1 MLPPNPRNLS
11 FEDDGARK
19 LRETLCIVRDRS
31 RRAARRGGGNVGEAA
46 TIASLKDSLLAAFA
60 HAPAL
65 SLVVVVAALVVP
77 LAFAGAIVRF
87 AMQRSAAAHAEA
99 AEAPLADRTGYAPP
113 RRVWLERGARDAGER
128 HEIVRELTR
137 IGSAADNDIRIDGAT
152 AARYHAAITRTAE
165 RDHYAVALSGD
176 ARDLRVNG
184 KPAARV
190 RLRDGDAIIIAGET
204 MTFRAARL

>member
-1 MLPPNPRNLS
+1 M
-11 FEDDGARK
+11 
-19 LRETLCIVRDRS
+19 
-31 RRAARRGGGNVGEAA
+31 GEAA
-46 TIASLKDSLLAAFA
+46 TIASLKDSLLAVFA

-65 SLVVVVAALVVP
+65 SLVVVAAALVVP

-87 AMQRSAAAHAEA
+87 AMQRSAAARTAEVS
-99 AEAPLADRTGYAPP
+99 EVPLVDRTGYAPP
-113 RRVWLERGARDAGER
+113 RRVWLERGAGAASEC

-137 IGSAADNDIRIDGAT
+137 IGSAADNDIRIDGSA
-152 AARYHAAITRTAE
+152 AARYHAAISRTAE

-190 RLRDGDAIIIAGET
+190 RLRDGDVVSIAGES

>member
-1 MLPPNPRNLS
+1 M
-11 FEDDGARK
+11 
-19 LRETLCIVRDRS
+19 
-31 RRAARRGGGNVGEAA
+31 GEAA

-87 AMQRSAAAHAEA
+87 AMQRSAAAHAAEA
-99 AEAPLADRTGYAPP
+99 AEAPLEDRTGYAPP
-113 RRVWLERGARDAGER
+113 RRVWLDRGVRDAGER

-190 RLRDGDAIIIAGET
+190 RLRDGDVIIIAGET